1 MNEKVM
7 AESPFIPYGRQDIC
21 QDDIDAVISV
31 LRSDFL
37 TQGPQVPAFEAAI
50 AAHTGAAFGVAVNSA
65 TSALHIACMALG
77 VGPGDV
83 VWTVPTTFA
92 ASANCA
98 LYCGASVDFV
108 DIDPARYTMCPK
120 ALQAKLKTTSQ
131 LPKVIIPVHLC
142 GQSADM
148 RAISAIARDYGISV
162 IEDASHAIGATYEGK
177 PVGDCRY
184 SEITVFSFHP
194 VKIITTAEG
203 GLATTQ
209 NQKFAEAMDLARS
222 HGITRDPAL
231 CENPSQGSWYYEQ
244 ITLGFNYR
252 MTELQAALGLT
263 QMKRLREIVD
273 RRTAIAARYDQ
284 MLADLPVQLPIQAPS
299 TGSSWHLYVIQ
310 VPKNH
315 HSRIFDDLKRAG
327 IGVNLHYIP
336 VHRHPYYRRMGFTL
350 GQFPNAES
358 YYSKSISIPLYFGL
372 TEKDQ
377 DRVCAILEQSL
388 LKIT

>member
-1 MNEKVM
+1 MTIN
-7 AESPFIPYGRQDIC
+7 PYIPYGRQDIC
-21 QDDIDAVISV
+21 QDDIDAVVSV

-37 TQGPQVPAFEAAI
+37 TQGPQVPAFEAAV
-50 AAHTGAAFGVAVNSA
+50 AAHTGAAYAVAVNSA
-65 TSALHIACMALG
+65 TSALHIACLALG
-77 VGPGDV
+77 VGTGDV
-83 VWTVPTTFA
+83 VWTVPTTFV

-108 DIDPARYTMCPK
+108 DIDPTRYTMCPK
-120 ALQAKLKTTSQ
+120 ALQAKLETASQ
-131 LPKVIIPVHLC
+131 LPKAIIPVHLC

-148 RAISAIARDYGISV
+148 KAISEIARSYGISI

-209 NQKFAEAMDLARS
+209 NQKIAEAMDLARS
-222 HGITRDPAL
+222 HGITRDPTL
-231 CENPSQGSWYYEQ
+231 YENPNLGSWYYEQ

-263 QMKRLREIVD
+263 QMQRLTKIVD

-284 MLADLPVQLPIQAPS
+284 ILANFPVQRPIQALS

-310 VPKNH
+310 VPQNY
-315 HSRIFDDLKRAG
+315 HSQIFDDLKTAG

-336 VHRHPYYRRMGFTL
+336 VHTHPYYRSMGFKL

-358 YYSKSISIPLYFGL
+358 YYRKSISIPLYFGL
-372 TEKDQ
+372 DEKDQ
-377 DRVCAILEQSL
+377 DRICATLKQSL
-388 LKIT
+388 LRIT

>member
-1 MNEKVM
+1 M
-7 AESPFIPYGRQDIC
+7 AINPHIPYGRQDIC
-21 QDDIDAVISV
+21 QDDIDAVVSV

-37 TQGPQVPAFEAAI
+37 TQGPQVPAFEAAV
-50 AAHTGAAFGVAVNSA
+50 AAHTGAAYAVAVNSA
-65 TSALHIACMALG
+65 TSALHIACLALG
-77 VGPGDV
+77 VGTGDV
-83 VWTVPTTFA
+83 VWTVPTTFV

-108 DIDPARYTMCPK
+108 DIDPTRYTMCPK
-120 ALQAKLKTTSQ
+120 ALQAKLETASQ
-131 LPKVIIPVHLC
+131 LPKAIIPVHLC

-148 RAISAIARDYGISV
+148 KAISEIARNYGISI
-162 IEDASHAIGATYEGK
+162 IEDASHAIGATYEGE

-209 NQKFAEAMDLARS
+209 NKKIAEAMGLARS
-222 HGITRDPAL
+222 HGITRDPTL
-231 CENPSQGSWYYEQ
+231 YENPNLGSWYYEQ

-263 QMKRLREIVD
+263 QMQRLTKIVD

-284 MLADLPVQLPIQAPS
+284 ILANFPVQRPIQAPS

-310 VPKNH
+310 VPQNY
-315 HSRIFDDLKRAG
+315 HSQIFDDLKTAG

-336 VHRHPYYRRMGFTL
+336 IHTHPYYRSMGFKL

-372 TEKDQ
+372 DEKDQ
-377 DRVCAILEQSL
+377 DRVCATLEQSL
-388 LKIT
+388 LRIT

>member
-1 MNEKVM
+1 M
-7 AESPFIPYGRQDIC
+7 
-21 QDDIDAVISV
+21 
-31 LRSDFL
+31 
-37 TQGPQVPAFEAAI
+37 
-50 AAHTGAAFGVAVNSA
+50 
-65 TSALHIACMALG
+65 
-77 VGPGDV
+77 
-83 VWTVPTTFA
+83 
-92 ASANCA
+92 
-98 LYCGASVDFV
+98 
-108 DIDPARYTMCPK
+108 
-120 ALQAKLKTTSQ
+120 
-131 LPKVIIPVHLC
+131 
-142 GQSADM
+142 
-148 RAISAIARDYGISV
+148 
-162 IEDASHAIGATYEGK
+162 
-177 PVGDCRY
+177 
-184 SEITVFSFHP
+184 
-194 VKIITTAEG
+194 
-203 GLATTQ
+203 ATTQ
-209 NQKFAEAMDLARS
+209 NRKLAEAMDLARN

-244 ITLGFNYR
+244 ITLGYNYR

-315 HSRIFDDLKRAG
+315 HCRIFDDLKRAG

-350 GQFPNAES
+350 GQFPNAEA

-388 LKIT
+388 LKITE

>member
-1 MNEKVM
+1 MTF
-7 AESPFIPYGRQDIC
+7 SSFIPYGRQDIC
-21 QDDIDAVISV
+21 QDDIDAVVSV
-31 LRSDFL
+31 LGSEFL
-37 TQGPQVPAFEAAI
+37 TQGPKVPAFEASVAS
-50 AAHTGAAFGVAVNSA
+50 HTGAAHAIAVNSA

-77 VGPGDV
+77 VGSGDV
-83 VWTVPTTFA
+83 VWTVPTTFV

-108 DIDPARYTMCPK
+108 DIDPTRYTMCPK
-120 ALQAKLKTTSQ
+120 ALQAKLQTTSQ

-148 RAISAIARDYGISV
+148 KAICAIARSYGISV

-209 NQKFAEAMDLARS
+209 NQKLAESMDLARS
-222 HGITRDPAL
+222 HGITRDPTL
-231 CENPSQGSWYYEQ
+231 YEEPSQGSWYYEQ

-252 MTELQAALGLT
+252 MPELQAALGLS
-263 QMKRLREIVD
+263 QMKRLTEIVD

-284 MLADLPVQLPIQAPS
+284 LLANLPVQRPIQAPS

-310 VPKNH
+310 VPQSH
-315 HSRIFDDLKRAG
+315 HSQIFDYLKRAG
-327 IGVNLHYIP
+327 IGVNVHYIP
-336 VHRHPYYRRMGFTL
+336 IHTQPYYRRMGFKL

-358 YYSKSISIPLYFGL
+358 YYRKSISLTLYFGL

-377 DRVCAILEQSL
+377 DQVCATLEQSL
-388 LKIT
+388 FEVT

>member
-1 MNEKVM
+1 MTI
-7 AESPFIPYGRQDIC
+7 SPFIPYGRQDIS

-31 LRSDFL
+31 LHSDFL
-37 TQGPQVPAFEAAI
+37 TQGPQVPAFEAAV
-50 AAHTGAAFGVAVNSA
+50 AAHTSAAYAVAVNSA
-65 TSALHIACMALG
+65 TSALHIACIALG

-83 VWTVPTTFA
+83 VWTVPTTFV

-108 DIDPARYTMCPK
+108 DIDPIRYTMCPK
-120 ALQAKLKTTSQ
+120 ALEAKLKTASQ

-148 RAISAIARDYGISV
+148 KAISKIARNYGISI

-177 PVGDCRY
+177 PIGDCRY

-209 NQKFAEAMDLARS
+209 NQKIAEAMDLARS
-222 HGITRDPAL
+222 HGITRNPEL
-231 CENPSQGSWYYEQ
+231 YEGPSQGSWYYEQ

-263 QMKRLREIVD
+263 QMQRLIEIVD

-284 MLADLPVQLPIQAPS
+284 ILADLPVQRPIQAES
-299 TGSSWHLYVIQ
+299 TRSSWHLYVIQ
-310 VPKNH
+310 VPKTH
-315 HSRIFDDLKRAG
+315 HSKIFDDLRRDG

-336 VHRHPYYRRMGFTL
+336 IHRHPYYRRMGFKL

-358 YYSKSISIPLYFGL
+358 YYRKSISIPLYFGL

-377 DRVCAILEQSL
+377 DRIFATLERSL
-388 LKIT
+388 LRITY

>member
-1 MNEKVM
+1 MTK
-7 AESPFIPYGRQDIC
+7 STFIPYGRQDIC

-37 TQGPQVPAFEAAI
+37 TQGPQVPAFEAAVGAYTD
-50 AAHTGAAFGVAVNSA
+50 AAYAIAVNSA
-65 TSALHIACMALG
+65 TSALHIACIALG

-83 VWTVPTTFA
+83 VWTVPTTFV

-108 DIDPARYTMCPK
+108 DIDPIRYTMCPK
-120 ALQAKLKTTSQ
+120 ALQAKLNAASK
-131 LPKVIIPVHLC
+131 LPKAIIPVHLC

-148 RAISAIARDYGISV
+148 KAISQIARKYGIAI
-162 IEDASHAIGATYEGK
+162 IEDASHAIGATYEGR
-177 PVGDCRY
+177 PVGDCHY
-184 SEITVFSFHP
+184 SDITVFSFHP

-209 NQKFAEAMDLARS
+209 HQKIAEAMDLARS
-222 HGITRDPAL
+222 HGITRNPEL
-231 CENPSQGSWYYEQ
+231 YEGPSQGSWYYEQ

-263 QMKRLREIVD
+263 QMQRLTEIVD
-273 RRTAIAARYDQ
+273 RRAAIAARYDQ
-284 MLADLPVQLPIQAPS
+284 MLADLPVQRPIQAGS

-310 VPKNH
+310 VPEIH
-315 HSRIFDDLKRAG
+315 HSKIFDDLRRAG

-336 VHRHPYYRRMGFTL
+336 IHRHPYYRRMGFKL
-350 GQFPNAES
+350 GQFPNAEA
-358 YYSKSISIPLYFGL
+358 YYRKSISIPLYFGL

-377 DRVCAILEQSL
+377 DRVCDTIEQSFF
-388 LKIT
+388 KTTW

>member
-1 MNEKVM
+1 
-7 AESPFIPYGRQDIC
+7 
-21 QDDIDAVISV
+21 
-31 LRSDFL
+31 
-37 TQGPQVPAFEAAI
+37 
-50 AAHTGAAFGVAVNSA
+50 
-65 TSALHIACMALG
+65 MALG
-77 VGPGDV
+77 VGTGDV
-83 VWTVPTTFA
+83 VWTVPTTFV

-108 DIDPARYTMCPK
+108 DIDPTRYTMCPK
-120 ALQAKLKTTSQ
+120 ALQAKLQTTSQ

-148 RAISAIARDYGISV
+148 KAICAIARSYGISV

-209 NQKFAEAMDLARS
+209 NQKLAESMDLARS
-222 HGITRDPAL
+222 HGITRDPTL
-231 CENPSQGSWYYEQ
+231 YEEPSQGSWYYEQ

-252 MTELQAALGLT
+252 MTELQAALGLS
-263 QMKRLREIVD
+263 QMKRLTEIVD

-284 MLADLPVQLPIQAPS
+284 LLANLPVQRPIQAPS

-310 VPKNH
+310 VPQSH
-315 HSRIFDDLKRAG
+315 HSQIFEYLKRAG
-327 IGVNLHYIP
+327 IGVNVHYIP
-336 VHRHPYYRRMGFTL
+336 IHTQPYYRRMGFKL

-358 YYSKSISIPLYFGL
+358 YYRKSISIPLYFGL

-377 DRVCAILEQSL
+377 DQVCATLEQSL
-388 LKIT
+388 FEVT

>member
-1 MNEKVM
+1 VKI
-7 AESPFIPYGRQDIC
+7 SPFIPYGRQDIC

-50 AAHTGAAFGVAVNSA
+50 ATHTGAAYAVAVNSA

-77 VGPGDV
+77 VETGDV
-83 VWTVPTTFA
+83 VWTVPTTFV

-184 SEITVFSFHP
+184 SAITVFSFHP

-209 NQKFAEAMDLARS
+209 NRKLAEAMDLARN

-244 ITLGFNYR
+244 ITLGYNYR

-315 HSRIFDDLKRAG
+315 HCRIFDDLKRAG

-350 GQFPNAES
+350 GQFPNAEA

-388 LKIT
+388 LKITE